1 MKSKLIKRFFIL
13 FVLIL
18 TLILTGFY
26 ISFRDMVIPGWHT
39 LIISAVIFKFSIM
52 AVLSIC
58 LVWSGILFLS
68 GGAGPRR

>member
-18 TLILTGFY
+18 TLIPTGFY

-39 LIISAVIFKFSIM
+39 LIIPGFIFKFSIM
-52 AVLSIC
+52 TVLSFC
-58 LVWSGILFLS
+58 LIWSGIPFLS
-68 GGAGPRR
+68 STAGARR